1 MGALLIANQ
10 IEGEKELQNSHYLK
24 SLVLYGGKSMF
35 NTVNT
40 ASYTKT

>member
-10 IEGEKELQNSHYLK
+10 IQVEKELQNSHYLK

-35 NTVNT
+35 NAVNK
-40 ASYTKT
+40 ASDIKT